1 MDEYVL
7 HPVSRNA
14 TTRLEQS
21 TKLIDRLDADVART
35 AGTSDNHPATM
46 FSGRMESVRAFRDA
60 ILPWFPPRPG
70 LRVLDLGCGTGDLAL
85 GLVDA
90 RPDLEIVGLDISSA
104 NIERAAA
111 NARAMQG
118 GNRPTFVTADYATW
132 ATPPFDV
139 IVSDG
144 ALQLIVLDDAVLS
157 RRLAGHLVER
167 GLLLATIPDE
177 SAWNRILLLQR
188 RLWRLMPRAADR
200 LALSLARQAHPAEPW
215 TVLAER
221 VAYLRILPERLY
233 GTRFA
238 EIMRA
243 AGLEQLE
250 AQSWASPSRLKLV
263 HRFMV
268 WRREPDPARAGRP

>member
-1 MDEYVL
+1 MDLTVEL
-7 HPVSRNA
+7 PN
-14 TTRLEQS
+14 Q
-21 TKLIDRLDADVART
+21 
-35 AGTSDNHPATM
+35 TSDIHRLSA
-46 FSGRMESVRAFRDA
+46 FSGRTESVRAFRDA
-60 ILPWFPPRPG
+60 ILPWIPPRPG

-85 GLVDA
+85 ALADA

-111 NARAMQG
+111 NARAVLSG
-118 GNRPTFVTADYATW
+118 KPPTFVAADYATW

-139 IVSDG
+139 IVTDG
-144 ALQLIVLDDAVLS
+144 ALQLIVLDDAALS
-157 RRLAGHLVER
+157 QRLAGHLVAR

-177 SAWNRILLLQR
+177 SAWNRMLLLQR

-200 LALSLARQAHPAEPW
+200 LALSLARRAHPAEPS

-238 EIMRA
+238 ELMRA

-250 AQSWASPSRLKLV
+250 ARSWPSPSRLKLIHKFV
-263 HRFMV
+263 V
-268 WRREPDPARAGRP
+268 WRREPDPAGAGRP